1 MLCQHANDHQRGAA
15 LLLLLVMVVIMGLAA
30 GMAGQSWRSTIQ
42 RAREAELLW
51 RGQQYQKA
59 IASYYAVRQ
68 GAQMLPAKL
77 EDLLKDPRF
86 PNVVRHLRKLYKDP
100 MTGEDWELV
109 TDSSKRIIGVRSRSD
124 LEPFRQDGFPKALDK
139 LKGKEAYNEWEFVFE
154 PSNKK
159 PVRKMPVTTSA
170 QQ

>member
-1 MLCQHANDHQRGAA
+1 MLCQHANDHQRGAT

-30 GMAGQSWRSTIQ
+30 GMAGQSWRSTMQ

-59 IASYYAVRQ
+59 IASYYAVKQ
-68 GAQMLPAKL
+68 GQQMFPAKL

-109 TDSSKRIIGVRSRSD
+109 TDSSKRVIGVRSRSD
-124 LEPFRQDGFPKALDK
+124 LEPFRKDGFPKSLDK
-139 LKGKEAYNEWEFVFE
+139 LKGKEAYNEWEFVPE
-154 PSNKK
+154 LSKK
-159 PVRKMPVTTSA
+159 KAVRKMPASTSA